1 MLYLLLFHYRE
12 VVEFLF
18 IIISFFCTMERIWL
32 LLFRIEYFLGG
43 ERMAHNLS
51 ANSSYI
57 NLFNVEEFSQRT
69 SNIVSAL
76 DSMNNKSFIR
86 TEENQL
92 NELRAVRKNILD
104 FFKVKSTAE
113 LQKKYQS
120 AIASSS
126 LINFSGANLK
136 RIFITPA
143 EEGVDFDLMSEA
155 VYDFIEYKIRNSTDN
170 ITKTIAELTQETL
183 EEGLLKL
190 YSHFNTGKTGG
201 HFRAKQSRRGA
212 FSKKNYSDAELRELI
227 KEIFNTAEMTANFKK
242 YAIANFPEIIEQN
255 KSKKGKG
262 GKKQSNIQNI
272 VFYQEA
278 DKNNGGLF
286 QYTAKL
292 SETEVTVDYASSK
305 NQEIINYFVSN
316 SGVAG
321 TEDETILREIFYEI
335 IAKNP
340 KVFFVGESVKE
351 ITGLLGE
358 VRGIFFLKKLFKG
371 SAIEAAVSWYGGTH
385 TGKNNSK
392 PHRDIVIE
400 ACNNLQFGVQ
410 SKNSI
415 NEVSDNYSH
424 KIDFWSKNAD
434 TFIKDLDDNIFFNN
448 PGWKNVFLNY
458 FGSVF
463 FNIPYIAI
471 KGEGRTMY
479 EQAERA
485 RDDTARGKDFN
496 SSRQDLLQRTPLVDR
511 LLSLFAS
518 SFLYASVQEDL
529 IEFKD
534 LNSIYLIGASGILT
548 AADIVENILRI
559 FQKNQ
564 TSFRVTAHYKSKGS
578 HNIVDMMNKHSYFAT
593 QKRKAKAESSKEERE
608 KLLKKLEQE
617 RTSYNKKNIL
627 NDVNISAQFTFSKNL
642 MFMSGI

>member
-1 MLYLLLFHYRE
+1 
-12 VVEFLF
+12 
-18 IIISFFCTMERIWL
+18 
-32 LLFRIEYFLGG
+32 
-43 ERMAHNLS
+43 MAHDLS
-51 ANSSYI
+51 ATSSYI

-86 TEENQL
+86 EEENQL
-92 NELRAVRKNILD
+92 NKLRAVRKNILD
-104 FFKVKSTAE
+104 FFGVKSTAE

-120 AIASSS
+120 AIVSSS
-126 LINFSGANLK
+126 LINFSGTNLE

-143 EEGVDFDLMSEA
+143 EEGVDFDLLSEA
-155 VYDFIEYKIRNSTDN
+155 IYDFIEYKIRNSTDN
-170 ITKTIAELTQETL
+170 IIKVITELTQGTL
-183 EEGLLKL
+183 EEGLSKL
-190 YSHFNTGKTGG
+190 YGYLNTGKTGG
-201 HFRAKQSRRGA
+201 HFHAKQSGRGA
-212 FSKKNYSDAELRELI
+212 FSQKNYSDAELRKLI

-242 YAIANFPEIIEQN
+242 YAVANFPEIIKQN

-262 GKKQSNIQNI
+262 KKKQSNIQNI
-272 VFYQEA
+272 IFYQEA

-286 QYTAKL
+286 RYTAKL
-292 SETEVTVDYASSK
+292 SETEVTVNYANSK

-321 TEDETILREIFYEI
+321 TEDEIILREIFSEI

-340 KVFFVGESVKE
+340 KVFFVGKSVKE

-358 VRGIFFLKKLFKG
+358 VRGIFFLKKLFKN
-371 SAIEAAVSWYGGTH
+371 SAIEATVSWYGGTR

-415 NEVSDNYSH
+415 NEVSDSYSH
-424 KIDFWSKNAD
+424 KINFWSKNAD
-434 TFIKDLDDNIFFNN
+434 TFIRDLDDNIFFNN
-448 PGWKNVFLNY
+448 PGWKDVFLNY

-463 FNIPYIAI
+463 FNVPYIII
-471 KGEGRTMY
+471 KGKGKTTY
-479 EQAERA
+479 EQAEKA
-485 RDDTARGKDFN
+485 RDDVGRGTDFN
-496 SSRQDLLQRTPLVDR
+496 SLRQDLLQRVPLVDR

-518 SFLYASVQEDL
+518 SFLYASVQKDL
-529 IEFKD
+529 VEFKD
-534 LNSIYLIGASGILT
+534 LNSIYLIGTSGILT
-548 AADIVENILRI
+548 AADIVENILRS
-559 FQKNQ
+559 FQNNQ
-564 TSFRVTAHYKSKGS
+564 TSFRVTAHYKSRAS

-593 QKRKAKAESSKEERE
+593 QKRKAKSSKRKREE
-608 KLLKKLEQE
+608 LLKKLEQE